1 MGEILTQIMGVKN
14 GRIDFDEK
22 NTGSGP
28 RMALNG
34 FLDAVPARDPPVSF
48 PVLRRWIAPAGGEF
62 TGLSVLTAVYFFFGK
77 FRKLYEPAKDGEGNR
92 PGKMVQKKRIFRKF
106 FR

>member
-1 MGEILTQIMGVKN
+1 MGENFTQIMGVKN

-34 FLDAVPARDPPVSF
+34 FLDAVPARDPPVSS
-48 PVLRRWIAPAGGEF
+48 PDLRRRITTGGWEF
-62 TGLSVLTAVYFFFGK
+62 TGPPVLTAVQFFFREIPETVRTGK
-77 FRKLYEPAKDGEGNR
+77 RWRRKLSRENGA
-92 PGKMVQKKRIFRKF
+92 
-106 FR
+106 